1 MWDKGIIEIGKD
13 TFIYHA
19 KVFAL
24 PSELG
29 INCGRIS
36 KLEIRRQSDDAIVVQ
51 YDRGWV
57 VRPKTKVE
65 ELALQQVLDT
75 MVLYAGYI
83 YHNRIYINRM

>member
-1 MWDKGIIEIGKD
+1 MWDKGIIEIGKY

-24 PSELG
+24 PSEFG

-36 KLEIRRQSDDAIVVQ
+36 KLEIRRQSDEAIVVQ
-51 YDRGWV
+51 YERGWV

-65 ELALQQVLDT
+65 ELALQKVLD
-75 MVLYAGYI
+75 I
-83 YHNRIYINRM
+83 YPIIDEWM

>member
-24 PSELG
+24 PSEFG

-36 KLEIRRQSDDAIVVQ
+36 KLEIRRQSDGVTVVQ
-51 YDRGWV
+51 YDREWV
-57 VRPKTKVE
+57 VRPKTKIE
-65 ELALQQVLDT
+65 EAALQQVLD
-75 MVLYAGYI
+75 I
-83 YHNRIYINRM
+83 YPIIDEWR